1 MIKVV
6 LLGSGNVASHLI
18 KAMEVSDT
26 IDLVQ
31 VFSRSKKSIENLIE
45 SSKITTSFADLKE
58 ADVYIISVSD
68 KAIAEVSNQIPF
80 TNKLV
85 VHTSGT
91 MGFDVMNSKN
101 KRGVFYPLQTFSKS
115 KEVDMKSVPFC
126 LETEG
131 TEDYKTIKKLA
142 KNLSN
147 SVYKINGDQ
156 RKSLHISAVFVSNF
170 VNHMYQIGNALCE
183 ENNVPFAI
191 LQPLIEETANKIK
204 TLSPSEAQTGPAIRF
219 DEPTINKHLEA
230 LENPTYK
237 ELYKQLTLSIQNVK
251 KL

>member
-6 LLGSGNVASHLI
+6 LLGSGNLASHLI
-18 KAMEVSDT
+18 KAMEANDA

-31 VFSRSKKSIENLIE
+31 VYARSKKSLENLID
-45 SSKITTSFADLKE
+45 SSKITTSFAALKE
-58 ADVYIISVSD
+58 ADVYVISVSD
-68 KAIAEVSNQIPF
+68 KAIEEVSNQIPF
-80 TNKLV
+80 SHKLV

-91 MGFDVMNSKN
+91 MGFDVINPKN

-126 LETEG
+126 LETENKD
-131 TEDYKTIKKLA
+131 DYKTVENLA
-142 KNLSN
+142 KSLSN
-147 SVYKINGDQ
+147 SVYTINGEQ

-170 VNHMYQIGNALCE
+170 TNHMYQIGNALCE

-204 TLSPSEAQTGPAIRF
+204 TLTPTDAQTGPAIRN
-219 DEPTINKHLEA
+219 DEPTIQKHLEA
-230 LENPTYK
+230 LENPIYK
-237 ELYKQLTLSIQNVK
+237 ELYQKITLSIQNVK

>member
-1 MIKVV
+1 MIKVI

-18 KAMEVSDT
+18 KAMEANVA

-31 VFSRSKKSIENLIE
+31 VFARSKKSLENLID
-45 SSKITTSFADLKE
+45 SNKTATSFSDLKE

-68 KAIAEVSNQIPF
+68 KAIEEVSNQIPF
-80 TNKLV
+80 TDKLV

-91 MGFDVMNSKN
+91 MCFDVMNPKN

-126 LETEG
+126 IETENI
-131 TEDYKTIKKLA
+131 EDYITIEKLA

-170 VNHMYQIGNALCE
+170 VNHLYQIGNALCE
-183 ENNVPFAI
+183 ENKVPFAI

-204 TLSPSEAQTGPAIRF
+204 TLSPTEAQTGPAIRN
-219 DEPTINKHLEA
+219 DEPTIQKHLEA
-230 LENPTYK
+230 LENPTYR
-237 ELYKQLTLSIQNVK
+237 ELYRQLTLSIQNVK

>member
-6 LLGSGNVASHLI
+6 ILGSGNVASHLI
-18 KAMEVSDT
+18 KAMEANDA

-31 VFSRSKKSIENLIE
+31 VFARSKKSLENLID

-58 ADVYIISVSD
+58 ADVYVISVSD
-68 KAIAEVSNQIPF
+68 KAIEEVSNQIPF
-80 TNKLV
+80 TDKLV

-91 MGFDVMNSKN
+91 VDFRVMHPKN

-126 LETEG
+126 LEAENI
-131 TEDYKTIKKLA
+131 EDYKTVENLA
-142 KNLSN
+142 KSLSN
-147 SVYKINGDQ
+147 SVYAINGEQ

-170 VNHMYQIGNALCE
+170 ANHMYQIGNALCE

-204 TLSPSEAQTGPAIRF
+204 TLTPTEAQTGPAIRN
-219 DEPTINKHLEA
+219 DEPTIQKHLEA
-230 LENPTYK
+230 LEKPIYK
-237 ELYKQLTLSIQNVK
+237 ELYQKITLSIQNVK

>member
-6 LLGSGNVASHLI
+6 VLGSGNVAFHLI
-18 KAMEVSDT
+18 KTMENDAN
-26 IDLVQ
+26 IDLIQ
-31 VFSRSKKSIENLIE
+31 VFARSKSALENVVD
-45 SSKITTSFADLKE
+45 SNKITTLFSDLKE

-91 MGFDVMNSKN
+91 MGFEVLNSN
-101 KRGVFYPLQTFSKS
+101 HKRGVFYPLQTFSKS
-115 KEVDMKSVPFC
+115 KEINMKEVPFC
-126 LETEG
+126 LETEQE
-131 TEDYKTIKKLA
+131 EDYNLVENVA
-142 KNLSN
+142 KSLSN

-170 VNHMYQIGNALCE
+170 VNHLYQIGNTLCE

-204 TLSPSEAQTGPAIRF
+204 TLNPTEAQTGPAIRN
-219 DEPTINKHLEA
+219 DEQTIQKHLEA
-230 LENPTYK
+230 LTNPTHK
-237 ELYKQLTLSIQNVK
+237 ELYKQLTLAIQNVK

>member
-18 KAMEVSDT
+18 KSMEANDA

-31 VFSRSKKSIENLIE
+31 VFARSKKSLENLIE
-45 SSKITTSFADLKE
+45 SSKITTSFAALKE
-58 ADVYIISVSD
+58 ADVYVISVSD
-68 KAIAEVSNQIPF
+68 KAITEVSNQIPF

-91 MGFDVMNSKN
+91 MGFDVINPKN

-126 LETEG
+126 LETENV
-131 TEDYKTIKKLA
+131 EDYKTIEKLA

-147 SVYKINGDQ
+147 SVYKIDGEQ

-170 VNHMYQIGNALCE
+170 TNHMYQIGNALCE

-204 TLSPSEAQTGPAIRF
+204 TLKPIDAQTGPAIRN
-219 DEPTINKHLEA
+219 DEPTIQKHLEA
-230 LENPTYK
+230 LENPIYK
-237 ELYKQLTLSIQNVK
+237 ELYQKITLSIQNVK

>member
-6 LLGSGNVASHLI
+6 ILGSGNVASHLI
-18 KAMEVSDT
+18 KAMEANDT
-26 IDLVQ
+26 INLVQ
-31 VFSRSKKSIENLIE
+31 VFTRSKKSLENIID

-58 ADVYIISVSD
+58 ADLYVISVSD
-68 KAIAEVSNQIPF
+68 KAIEEVSNQIPF

-91 MGFDVMNSKN
+91 MDFRVMNPKN

-115 KEVDMKSVPFC
+115 KKVDMKSVPFC
-126 LETEG
+126 LETEHE
-131 TEDYKTIKKLA
+131 EDFKIVENLA
-142 KNLSN
+142 KSLSN
-147 SVYKINGDQ
+147 MVYAINGEQ

-170 VNHMYQIGNALCE
+170 ANHMYQIGNALCE

-191 LQPLIEETANKIK
+191 LQPLIKETANKIK
-204 TLSPSEAQTGPAIRF
+204 TLTPKEAQTGPAIRF
-219 DEPTINKHLEA
+219 DEPTIEKHLKA
-230 LENPTYK
+230 LENPIYK
-237 ELYKQLTLSIQNVK
+237 ELYQKITLSIQNVK

>member
-1 MIKVV
+1 MIKIV

-18 KAMEVSDT
+18 KAMEANDA

-31 VFSRSKKSIENLIE
+31 VFARSKKSLVNLIE

-58 ADVYIISVSD
+58 ADVYVISVSD
-68 KAIAEVSNQIPF
+68 KAIEEVSNQIPF
-80 TNKLV
+80 TDKLV

-91 MGFDVMNSKN
+91 MDFRVMHPKN

-115 KEVDMKSVPFC
+115 KKIDIKSVPFC
-126 LETEG
+126 LETENV
-131 TEDYKTIKKLA
+131 EDYKTVENLA

-147 SVYKINGDQ
+147 SVYKINGKQ

-183 ENNVPFAI
+183 ENKVPFAI

-204 TLSPSEAQTGPAIRF
+204 MLSPTEAQTGPAIRN
-219 DEPTINKHLEA
+219 DEPTIQKHLEA
-230 LENPTYK
+230 LKNPTHK
-237 ELYKQLTLSIQNVK
+237 ELYRQLTLSIQNVK

>member
-6 LLGSGNVASHLI
+6 ILGSGNVASHLI
-18 KAMEVSDT
+18 KVMEANAA

-31 VFSRSKKSIENLIE
+31 VYARSKKSLENIID
-45 SSKITTSFADLKE
+45 SNKVTTSFTALKE
-58 ADVYIISVSD
+58 ADVYVISVSD
-68 KAIAEVSNQIPF
+68 KAIEDVSNQIPF
-80 TNKLV
+80 SHKLV

-91 MGFDVMNSKN
+91 MGFDVINPKN

-126 LETEG
+126 LETENKD
-131 TEDYKTIKKLA
+131 DYKTVENLA
-142 KNLSN
+142 KSLSN
-147 SVYKINGDQ
+147 SVYTINGEQ

-170 VNHMYQIGNALCE
+170 ANHMYQIGNALCE

-204 TLSPSEAQTGPAIRF
+204 TLTPTEAQTGPAIRN
-219 DEPTINKHLEA
+219 DEPTIQKHLEA
-230 LENPTYK
+230 LEKPIYK
-237 ELYKQLTLSIQNVK
+237 ELYQKITLSIQNVK

>member
-6 LLGSGNVASHLI
+6 ILGSGNVASHLI
-18 KAMEVSDT
+18 KAMEANDG

-31 VFSRSKKSIENLIE
+31 VYARSKKSVENLIE
-45 SSKITTSFADLKE
+45 SSKIATSFADLKE
-58 ADVYIISVSD
+58 ADVYVISVSD
-68 KAIAEVSNQIPF
+68 KAIEEVSNQIPF
-80 TNKLV
+80 TDKLV

-91 MGFDVMNSKN
+91 MDFRVMHPKN

-126 LETEG
+126 LETENE
-131 TEDYKTIKKLA
+131 EDFKLVENLA
-142 KNLSN
+142 ENLSN
-147 SVYKINGDQ
+147 SVYKINGEQ

-170 VNHMYQIGNALCE
+170 VNHMYQIGNVLCE

-191 LQPLIEETANKIK
+191 LQPLIEETASKIK
-204 TLSPSEAQTGPAIRF
+204 TLSPTEAQTGPAIRH
-219 DEPTINKHLEA
+219 DEPTIEKHLEA
-230 LENPTYK
+230 IENPAYR
-237 ELYKQLTLSIQNVK
+237 ELYQKITLSIQNVK

>member
-1 MIKVV
+1 MIKIII
-6 LLGSGNVASHLI
+6 LGSGNVASHLI
-18 KAMEVSDT
+18 KAMEANDA

-31 VFSRSKKSIENLIE
+31 VFARSKKSLENLIE

-58 ADVYIISVSD
+58 ADVYVISVSD
-68 KAIAEVSNQIPF
+68 KAITEVSNQIPF

-91 MGFDVMNSKN
+91 MGFDVINPKN

-115 KEVDMKSVPFC
+115 KEVEMKSVPFC
-126 LETEG
+126 LETENV
-131 TEDYKTIKKLA
+131 EDYKTIENLA
-142 KNLSN
+142 KSLSH
-147 SVYKINGDQ
+147 SVYKINGEQ

-170 VNHMYQIGNALCE
+170 ANHMYQIGNALCE

-204 TLSPSEAQTGPAIRF
+204 TLTPTEAQTGPAIRN
-219 DEPTINKHLEA
+219 DEPTIQKHLEA
-230 LENPTYK
+230 LENPIYK
-237 ELYKQLTLSIQNVK
+237 ELYQKITLSIQNVK

>member
-18 KAMEVSDT
+18 KVMEANAA

-31 VFSRSKKSIENLIE
+31 VYARSKKSLENIID
-45 SSKITTSFADLKE
+45 SNKVTTSFADLKE
-58 ADVYIISVSD
+58 ANIYVISVSD
-68 KAIAEVSNQIPF
+68 KAIEEVSNQIPF
-80 TNKLV
+80 THKLV

-91 MGFDVMNSKN
+91 MGFDVINPKN

-115 KEVDMKSVPFC
+115 KEVEMKSVPFC
-126 LETEG
+126 LETENV
-131 TEDYKTIKKLA
+131 EDYKTIENLA
-142 KNLSN
+142 KSLSN
-147 SVYKINGDQ
+147 SVYAINGEQ

-170 VNHMYQIGNALCE
+170 ANHMYQIGNALCE

-204 TLSPSEAQTGPAIRF
+204 TLTPTEAQTGPAIRK
-219 DEPTINKHLEA
+219 DEPTIQKHLEA
-230 LENPTYK
+230 LENPIYK
-237 ELYKQLTLSIQNVK
+237 ELYQKITLSIQNVK

>member
-1 MIKVV
+1 MIKVII
-6 LLGSGNVASHLI
+6 LGSGNVASHLI
-18 KAMEVSDT
+18 KAMEANDA

-31 VFSRSKKSIENLIE
+31 VFARSKKSIENLIN
-45 SSKITTSFADLKE
+45 SSKITTSFSNLKDADIY
-58 ADVYIISVSD
+58 VISVSD
-68 KAIAEVSNQIPF
+68 KAIEEVSNQIPF
-80 TNKLV
+80 IDKLV

-91 MGFDVMNSKN
+91 MDFRVMHPKN

-115 KEVDMKSVPFC
+115 KEIDMKSVPFC
-126 LETEG
+126 LETENV
-131 TEDYKTIKKLA
+131 EDYKTIENLA
-142 KNLSN
+142 KSLSN
-147 SVYKINGDQ
+147 SVYAINGEQ

-183 ENNVPFAI
+183 KNKVPFAI

-204 TLSPSEAQTGPAIRF
+204 MLSPTEAQTGPAIRN
-219 DEPTINKHLEA
+219 DEPTIQKHLEA

-237 ELYKQLTLSIQNVK
+237 ELYQKITLSIQNVK

>member
-18 KAMEVSDT
+18 KAMEANYAV
-26 IDLVQ
+26 DLVQ
-31 VFSRSKKSIENLIE
+31 VFARSKKSLENLID
-45 SSKITTSFADLKE
+45 SSRISTSFADLKE
-58 ADVYIISVSD
+58 ADVYVISVSD
-68 KAIAEVSNQIPF
+68 KAIEEVSNQIPF
-80 TNKLV
+80 TDKLV

-91 MGFDVMNSKN
+91 MDFRVMHPKN

-115 KEVDMKSVPFC
+115 KEVNMKSVPFC
-126 LETEG
+126 LETED
-131 TEDYKTIKKLA
+131 EENYKLVENLA

-147 SVYKINGDQ
+147 SVYEIDGEQ

-183 ENNVPFAI
+183 EYKVPFAI

-204 TLSPSEAQTGPAIRF
+204 TLTPIEAQTGPAIRN
-219 DEPTINKHLEA
+219 DESTIEKHLDA
-230 LENPTYK
+230 LDNPNYR
-237 ELYKQLTLSIQNVK
+237 ELYQKITLSIQNVK

>member
-1 MIKVV
+1 MIKVII
-6 LLGSGNVASHLI
+6 LGSGNVASHLI
-18 KAMEVSDT
+18 KAMEANDA

-31 VFSRSKKSIENLIE
+31 VFARSKKSIENLID
-45 SSKITTSFADLKE
+45 SSKITTSFAELKE
-58 ADVYIISVSD
+58 ADVYVISVSD
-68 KAIAEVSNQIPF
+68 KAIEEVSNQIPF

-91 MGFDVMNSKN
+91 MGFDVINPKN

-115 KEVDMKSVPFC
+115 KEVNMKQVPFC
-126 LETEG
+126 LETENKDDF
-131 TEDYKTIKKLA
+131 ELVENLA
-142 KNLSN
+142 KSLSN
-147 SVYKINGDQ
+147 SVYAINGEQ

-204 TLSPSEAQTGPAIRF
+204 TLTPTDSQTGPAIRN
-219 DEPTINKHLEA
+219 DEPTIQKHLEA
-230 LENPTYK
+230 LENPIYK
-237 ELYKQLTLSIQNVK
+237 ELYQKITLSIQNVK

>member
-6 LLGSGNVASHLI
+6 ILGSGNVASHLI
-18 KAMEVSDT
+18 KAMEANDA

-31 VFSRSKKSIENLIE
+31 VFARSKKSLENLIDL
-45 SSKITTSFADLKE
+45 SKITTSFADLKE
-58 ADVYIISVSD
+58 ADVYVISVSD
-68 KAIAEVSNQIPF
+68 KAIEEVSNQIPF

-91 MGFDVMNSKN
+91 MGFDVINPKN

-126 LETEG
+126 LETENI
-131 TEDYKTIKKLA
+131 EDYKTIENLA
-142 KNLSN
+142 KSLSN
-147 SVYKINGDQ
+147 SVYAINGEQ

-204 TLSPSEAQTGPAIRF
+204 TLTPTDAQTGPAIRN
-219 DEPTINKHLEA
+219 DEPTIQKHLEA
-230 LENPTYK
+230 LENPIYK
-237 ELYKQLTLSIQNVK
+237 ELYQKITLSIQNVK

>member
-18 KAMEVSDT
+18 KAMEANDA

-31 VFSRSKKSIENLIE
+31 VYARSKKSLENLID
-45 SSKITTSFADLKE
+45 SSKITTSFAALKE
-58 ADVYIISVSD
+58 ADVYVISVSD
-68 KAIAEVSNQIPF
+68 KAIEEVSNQIPF
-80 TNKLV
+80 SHKLV

-91 MGFDVMNSKN
+91 MGFDVINPKN

-126 LETEG
+126 LETEN
-131 TEDYKTIKKLA
+131 EDDYKTIENLA
-142 KNLSN
+142 KSLSN
-147 SVYKINGDQ
+147 SVYKIDGEQ

-170 VNHMYQIGNALCE
+170 TNHMYQIGNALCE

-204 TLSPSEAQTGPAIRF
+204 TLTPSEAQTGPAIRN
-219 DEPTINKHLEA
+219 DEPTIQKHLEA
-230 LENPTYK
+230 LENPIYK
-237 ELYKQLTLSIQNVK
+237 ELYHKITLSIQNVK

>member
-18 KAMEVSDT
+18 KAMEANDS

-31 VFSRSKKSIENLIE
+31 VFARSEKSIENLIN
-45 SSKITTSFADLKE
+45 SSKITTSFSDLKE

-68 KAIAEVSNQIPF
+68 KAIEEVSNQIPF
-80 TNKLV
+80 TDKLV

-91 MGFDVMNSKN
+91 MDFRVMHPKN

-126 LETEG
+126 LETELE
-131 TEDYKTIKKLA
+131 EDFEFVENLA

-147 SVYKINGDQ
+147 SVYKIDGEQ

-170 VNHMYQIGNALCE
+170 VNHMYQIGNVLCE

-191 LQPLIEETANKIK
+191 LQPLIEETASKIK
-204 TLSPSEAQTGPAIRF
+204 TLSPTEAQTGPAIRH
-219 DEPTINKHLEA
+219 DEPTIEKHLKA
-230 LENPTYK
+230 IENPAYR
-237 ELYKQLTLSIQNVK
+237 ELYQKITLSIQNVK

>member
-18 KAMEVSDT
+18 KAMEANDA
-26 IDLVQ
+26 IDLIQ
-31 VFSRSKKSIENLIE
+31 VYARSKKSIENLIE

-58 ADVYIISVSD
+58 ADVYVISVSD
-68 KAIAEVSNQIPF
+68 KAIEEVSNQIPF
-80 TNKLV
+80 TDKLV

-91 MGFDVMNSKN
+91 MDFRVMHPKN
-101 KRGVFYPLQTFSKS
+101 KRGVFYPLQTFSKN
-115 KEVDMKSVPFC
+115 KEVNMKSVPFC
-126 LETEG
+126 LETEKD
-131 TEDYKTIKKLA
+131 EDFELIENLA

-147 SVYKINGDQ
+147 SVYKINGEQ

-170 VNHMYQIGNALCE
+170 VNHLYQIGNALCE

-204 TLSPSEAQTGPAIRF
+204 TLSPTEAQTGPAIRN
-219 DEPTINKHLEA
+219 DEPTIKKHLEA

-237 ELYKQLTLSIQNVK
+237 ELYRQLTLSIQNVK

>member
-18 KAMEVSDT
+18 KVMEANAA

-31 VFSRSKKSIENLIE
+31 VYARSKKSLENIID
-45 SSKITTSFADLKE
+45 SNKVTTSFTALKE
-58 ADVYIISVSD
+58 ADVYVLSVSD
-68 KAIAEVSNQIPF
+68 KAIEDVSNQIPF
-80 TNKLV
+80 THKLV

-91 MGFDVMNSKN
+91 MGFDVINPKN

-115 KEVDMKSVPFC
+115 KEVEMKSVPFC
-126 LETEG
+126 LETENV
-131 TEDYKTIKKLA
+131 EDYKTIENLA
-142 KNLSN
+142 KSLSN
-147 SVYKINGDQ
+147 SVYAINGEQ

-170 VNHMYQIGNALCE
+170 ANHMYQIGNALCE

-204 TLSPSEAQTGPAIRF
+204 TLTPTEAQTGPAIRK
-219 DEPTINKHLEA
+219 DEPTIQKHLEA
-230 LENPTYK
+230 LENPIYK
-237 ELYKQLTLSIQNVK
+237 ELYQKITLSIQNVK

>member
-126 LETEG
+126 LETEND
-131 TEDYKTIKKLA
+131 EDFELVANLA

>member
-18 KAMEVSDT
+18 KAMEANDA

-31 VFSRSKKSIENLIE
+31 VFARSKKSIENLIN

-58 ADVYIISVSD
+58 ADVYVISVSD
-68 KAIAEVSNQIPF
+68 KAIEEVSNQIPF
-80 TNKLV
+80 TDKLV

-91 MGFDVMNSKN
+91 MGFDVINPKN

-126 LETEG
+126 LETEN
-131 TEDYKTIKKLA
+131 EDDYKTIENLA
-142 KNLSN
+142 KSLSN
-147 SVYKINGDQ
+147 SVYKIDGEQ

-170 VNHMYQIGNALCE
+170 TNHMYQIGNALCE

-204 TLSPSEAQTGPAIRF
+204 TLTPSEAQTGPAIRN
-219 DEPTINKHLEA
+219 DEPTIQKHLEA
-230 LENPTYK
+230 LENPIYK
-237 ELYKQLTLSIQNVK
+237 ELYHKITLSIQNVK